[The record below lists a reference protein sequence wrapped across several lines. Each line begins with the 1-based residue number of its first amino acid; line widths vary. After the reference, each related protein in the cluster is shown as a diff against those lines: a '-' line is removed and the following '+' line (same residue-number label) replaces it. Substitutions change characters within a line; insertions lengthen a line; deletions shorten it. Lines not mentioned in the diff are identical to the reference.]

1 MMVESKRIR
10 RNKLNKTT
18 GEYHFTRLETVVFG
32 IGKGE
37 SLGRELARREA
48 KRALIVTGK
57 TLGHSK
63 LLDKLKNAA
72 GSAIAG
78 VFTGAAQHVPSHT
91 VTELVAEARRV
102 GADAMVS
109 FGGGS
114 PIDTVKNAAWQLM
127 GGRAGSRI
135 VDFSAAAGETVG
147 GREILHIAMPTTLSA
162 GEFTPGGGVTDES
175 TKVKGGVADPRLQA
189 KVVILDPALTVE
201 TPAWLWASTGMR
213 ALDHAVEGSYSTR
226 HQLVTDTL
234 AARAIAL
241 LTEHLLPSLQTD
253 GNNENELEHRMQC
266 QLAAWLS
273 IFGMSNTRSGI
284 SHALGHQIGPMWNVP
299 HGVTSCITL
308 PHVMRFMAEVA
319 ADRFG
324 PIAEGFGVR
333 FDARSPRS
341 AAMECADRAAK
352 FIGKFEVPTRLRDVG
367 VPREEISRIAG
378 TVLEE
383 VKRANTVGA
392 EVTLE
397 QLIAILDAAY

>member
-1 MMVESKRIR
+1 M
-10 RNKLNKTT
+10 NKTA

-32 IGKGE
+32 VGKVE
-37 SLGRELARREA
+37 SLGRELARRGA

-57 TLGHSK
+57 TLGRSK
-63 LLDKLKNAA
+63 LLDKVKNAA
-72 GSAIAG
+72 GPAIAG

-91 VTELVAEARRV
+91 VTELVEEARRV

-127 GGRAGSRI
+127 GA
-135 VDFSAAAGETVG
+135 
-147 GREILHIAMPTTLSA
+147 REILHIAMPTTLSA

-189 KVVILDPALTVE
+189 RVVILDPALTVE

-226 HQLVTDTL
+226 HQIVTDTL
-234 AARAIAL
+234 ATRAIAM
-241 LTEHLLPSLQTD
+241 LTEHLLPSLQTHGD
-253 GNNENELEHRMQC
+253 NENELEHRVQC

-284 SHALGHQIGPMWNVP
+284 SHALGHQVGPMWNVP

-352 FIGKFEVPTRLRDVG
+352 FIGKFEVPTRLRDVS

-383 VKRANTVGA
+383 VKRANTVGVD
-392 EVTLE
+392 VTLE

>member
-1 MMVESKRIR
+1 MRAITGEK
-10 RNKLNKTT
+10 KLDKTA

-32 IGKGE
+32 AGKTE
-37 SLGRELARREA
+37 SLGRELSRRGA
-48 KRALIVTGK
+48 GRALIVTGK
-57 TLGHSK
+57 TLGRSK
-63 LLDKLKNAA
+63 LLDKVKSAA
-72 GSAIAG
+72 GPALAG
-78 VFTGAAQHVPSHT
+78 VFTGAAQHVPSKT
-91 VTELVAEARRV
+91 VAELVAEARRV
-102 GADAMVS
+102 DADAMVS

-114 PIDTVKNAAWQLM
+114 PIDTVKNAAMALM
-127 GGRAGSRI
+127 P
-135 VDFSAAAGETVG
+135 V
-147 GREILHIAMPTTLSA
+147 REILHIAIPTTLSA
-162 GEFTPGGGVTDES
+162 GEFTPAGGVTNEA

-189 KVVILDPALTVE
+189 KVVILDPAMTVE

-226 HQLVTDTL
+226 HQIVTDAL
-234 AARAIAL
+234 ASRAIEL
-241 LTEHLLPSLQTD
+241 LNSHLMPSLKSHGD
-253 GNNENELEHRMQC
+253 EELEHRMQC

-273 IFGMSNTRSGI
+273 IFGMSNTRGGI

-324 PIAEGFGVR
+324 PIAEGFDVR
-333 FDARSPRS
+333 FDARNPRS
-341 AAMECADRAAK
+341 SALECADRAAR

-392 EVTLE
+392 EVTQE
-397 QLIAILDAAY
+397 QLVKILEAAY

>member
-1 MMVESKRIR
+1 M
-10 RNKLNKTT
+10 NKTS

-32 IGKGE
+32 AGKVE
-37 SLGRELARREA
+37 SLGRELSRRGA

-57 TLGHSK
+57 TLGRSK
-63 LLDKLKNAA
+63 LLEKVVSA
-72 GSAIAG
+72 GGAAIAG
-78 VFTGAAQHVPSHT
+78 VFAGAAQHVPSQT

-102 GADAMVS
+102 NADSMVS

-135 VDFSAAAGETVG
+135 IDFAGAAAESTAG
-147 GREILHIAMPTTLSA
+147 GEILHIAIPTTLSA
-162 GEFTPGGGVTDES
+162 GEFTPAGGVTDES

-189 KVVILDPALTVE
+189 KAVILDPALTVE

-241 LTEHLLPSLQTD
+241 LNAHLLPSLQTHGED
-253 GNNENELEHRMQC
+253 ELEHRVQC

-273 IFGMSNTRSGI
+273 IFGMSNTRGGI

-299 HGVTSCITL
+299 HGITSCITL
-308 PHVMRFMAEVA
+308 PHVMRFMADVA

-333 FDARSPRS
+333 FDAQNPRS
-341 AAMECADRAAK
+341 AALECADRTAK
-352 FIGKFEVPTRLRDVG
+352 FIGKFEVPMRLRDVG

-392 EVTLE
+392 DVTQE
-397 QLIAILDAAY
+397 QLVRILEAAY